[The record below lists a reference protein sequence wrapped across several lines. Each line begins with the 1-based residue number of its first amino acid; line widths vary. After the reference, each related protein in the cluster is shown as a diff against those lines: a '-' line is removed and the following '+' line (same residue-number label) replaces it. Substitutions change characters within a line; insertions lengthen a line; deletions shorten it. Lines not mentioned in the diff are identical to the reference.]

1 MGIDRK
7 LWRVIFENAVE
18 NCSPQQRFDS
28 NAIRDCLVAWHWNQ
42 FRRCAY
48 PLPENLKV
56 GSYEDQGLVFMERDR
71 YGQPLNFTTPDDLR
85 GLELPGDLS
94 PWNRA
99 VIAFLLS
106 IENLQPQ
113 YCARG
118 DFADDSS
125 SFGSRRDHRHI

>member
-1 MGIDRK
+1 MGIDLKVMASNFRERRGE
-7 LWRVIFENAVE
+7 LLPTATLRFE
-18 NCSPQQRFDS
+18 
-28 NAIRDCLVAWHWNQ
+28 RDPGLFSRLALESVPSLVH
-42 FRRCAY
+42 

-85 GLELPGDLS
+85 GLDLPGDLS